1 MRAKLRRRR
10 TYAVHKQMRET
21 SEKAIKKMP
30 GKLSALQRLIL
41 RLAAQ
46 NEPKATVLEDPK
58 LKHEAEALI
67 AARVLGRVEVRGE
80 EAYRLTDFGRLAVA
94 ELGFA

>member
-1 MRAKLRRRR
+1 
-10 TYAVHKQMRET
+10 MRET

-30 GKLSALQRLIL
+30 AKLSTLQRLIL

-58 LKHEAEALI
+58 LRQEAEALI
-67 AARVLGRVEVRGE
+67 EARVLGRVEVRGE
-80 EAYRLTDFGRLAVA
+80 DAYRLTDFGRLAVS
-94 ELGFA
+94 ELGISSDGAATAA